1 MVSPDERVIIEFVK
15 VGAYV
20 KVSAIDPT
28 TRVEVSIVGDPLVS
42 QAKLEQTAVQK
53 LKYVLNKRKKREGAF
68 QKESGDIMA
77 IKFSS
82 RF

>member
-1 MVSPDERVIIEFVK
+1 MRGAIAMVSPDERVIIEFVE

-53 LKYVLNKRKKREGAF
+53 LKYVLNKRKKR
-68 QKESGDIMA
+68 D
-77 IKFSS
+77 
-82 RF
+82 

>member
-1 MVSPDERVIIEFVK
+1 MRGATAMVSPDERVIIEFVK

-53 LKYVLNKRKKREGAF
+53 LKYVLNKRKKR
-68 QKESGDIMA
+68 D
-77 IKFSS
+77 
-82 RF
+82 

>member
-20 KVSAIDPT
+20 KVSAIDPK

-53 LKYVLNKRKKREGAF
+53 LKYVLNKRKKR
-68 QKESGDIMA
+68 D
-77 IKFSS
+77 
-82 RF
+82 

>member
-53 LKYVLNKRKKREGAF
+53 LKYVLNKRKKRD
-68 QKESGDIMA
+68 K
-77 IKFSS
+77 KTNYLL
-82 RF
+82 

>member
-20 KVSAIDPT
+20 KVSAIDPA

-42 QAKLEQTAVQK
+42 QTKLEQTAVQK
-53 LKYVLNKRKKREGAF
+53 LKYVLNKRKKR
-68 QKESGDIMA
+68 D
-77 IKFSS
+77 
-82 RF
+82 

>member
-20 KVSAIDPT
+20 KVSAIDPK

-53 LKYVLNKRKKREGAF
+53 LKYVLNKRKKRN
-68 QKESGDIMA
+68 
-77 IKFSS
+77 
-82 RF
+82 

>member
-53 LKYVLNKRKKREGAF
+53 LKYVLNKREKR
-68 QKESGDIMA
+68 DL
-77 IKFSS
+77 
-82 RF
+82 

>member
-42 QAKLEQTAVQK
+42 QAKLERTAVQK
-53 LKYVLNKRKKREGAF
+53 LKYVLNKRQKR
-68 QKESGDIMA
+68 D
-77 IKFSS
+77 
-82 RF
+82 

>member
-1 MVSPDERVIIEFVK
+1 MRGAIAMVSPDERVIIEFVK

-53 LKYVLNKRKKREGAF
+53 LKYVLNKRKKR
-68 QKESGDIMA
+68 D
-77 IKFSS
+77 
-82 RF
+82 

>member
-28 TRVEVSIVGDPLVS
+28 TRVEVSIVGDPSVS
-42 QAKLEQTAVQK
+42 QTKLEQTAVQK
-53 LKYVLNKRKKREGAF
+53 LKYVLNKRKKR
-68 QKESGDIMA
+68 D
-77 IKFSS
+77 
-82 RF
+82 

>member
-20 KVSAIDPT
+20 KVSAIDPK

-53 LKYVLNKRKKREGAF
+53 LKYVLNKREKR
-68 QKESGDIMA
+68 D
-77 IKFSS
+77 
-82 RF
+82 

>member
-1 MVSPDERVIIEFVK
+1 MRGAIAMVSPDERVIIEFVK

-28 TRVEVSIVGDPLVS
+28 TRVEVSIVGDPLVA

-53 LKYVLNKRKKREGAF
+53 LKYVLNKRKKR
-68 QKESGDIMA
+68 D
-77 IKFSS
+77 
-82 RF
+82 

>member
-1 MVSPDERVIIEFVK
+1 MVSPDERVIIDFVK

-20 KVSAIDPT
+20 KVSAIDPK

-53 LKYVLNKRKKREGAF
+53 LKYVLNKRKKR
-68 QKESGDIMA
+68 D
-77 IKFSS
+77 
-82 RF
+82 